1 MRISPLTRATF
12 LASAALALTACGGG
26 KSDPVVA
33 DTSADAVAKYVGSW
47 ESECYADSGASA
59 ELRAD
64 FTKAAADTL
73 GGKVVVYYYIGSSC
87 SGPVVKDDKVLSN
100 VSLKIVGSK
109 TVGGVQADKFNGGSD
124 QGTSQVL
131 LYVNGDTLQ
140 IGDTK
145 GAKDAEGYP
154 NSFFEYA
161 MKRV

>member
-1 MRISPLTRATF
+1 MRISQWTQASC
-12 LASAALALTACGGG
+12 LAVAALALTACGGG
-26 KSDPVVA
+26 KDDPVTA
-33 DTSADAVAKYVGSW
+33 DTGTDAVAKYVGSW

-73 GGKVVVYYYIGSSC
+73 GGQVVVYYYIGSSC

-100 VSLKIVGSK
+100 VSLKLVGTK
-109 TVGGVQADKFNGGSD
+109 AVGGVQADKFNGGSD
-124 QGTSQVL
+124 QGSAQVL

-140 IGDTK
+140 IGDPD
-145 GAKDAEGYP
+145 GAEDAEGYP